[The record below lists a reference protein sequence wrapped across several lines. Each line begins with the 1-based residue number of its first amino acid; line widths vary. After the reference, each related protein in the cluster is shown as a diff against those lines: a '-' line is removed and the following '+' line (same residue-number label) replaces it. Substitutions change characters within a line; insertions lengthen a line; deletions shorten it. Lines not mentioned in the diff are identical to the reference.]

1 MYLLSTHLYKD
12 TSVKNIL
19 THFSGLELQ
28 SKVSTGRVSSVK
40 VTFLNG
46 ALLSTVVDQLV
57 DPISVGETEYST
69 ELHSGQPHRSRPM
82 LQWKAIHKNENGALI
97 NC

>member
-1 MYLLSTHLYKD
+1 M
-12 TSVKNIL
+12 
-19 THFSGLELQ
+19 
-28 SKVSTGRVSSVK
+28 SSVK

-46 ALLSTVVDQLV
+46 AFLSTVDQLV

-69 ELHSGQPHRSRPM
+69 ELHSGQPRRLRPM
-82 LQWKAIHKNENGALI
+82 LQRKAIHKNENGALI